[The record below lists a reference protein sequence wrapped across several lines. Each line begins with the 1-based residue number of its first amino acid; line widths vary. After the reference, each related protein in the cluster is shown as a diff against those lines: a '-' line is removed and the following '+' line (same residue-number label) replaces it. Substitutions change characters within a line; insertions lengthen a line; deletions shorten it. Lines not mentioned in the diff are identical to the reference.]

1 MAHVNNIHLYLTIY
15 IIIDES
21 FFQLML
27 DFNII

>member
-1 MAHVNNIHLYLTIY
+1 MAHVNKIHLYLTIH